1 MVAQD
6 VRRLLLEVLDPS
18 AGACTIAISR
28 LVDADPGA
36 GATPQDILHLAT
48 ATLGSGEVPIGPIEY
63 ADEEVDYSV
72 RSDMPVALVTV
83 GGSDPGTSVTL
94 RLGLALASGGCLGV
108 GGSRYGHLPHVVELQ
123 DPSAV
128 LLPDIEAALAELVVY
143 PRERALLLG
152 FTGRVEAS
160 LEIHAPGPIV
170 PYIVDPESGS
180 AMPGPSLA
188 DFEQLRFSYSL
199 DMSTPQIEGAVYDA
213 ARELARRFAAD
224 APQFLHDPAAV
235 QSAQTPAAS

>member
-6 VRRLLLEVLDPS
+6 VRRLLLEVLDPA

-28 LVDADPGA
+28 LVDDDPQA
-36 GATPQDILHLAT
+36 SATPQDILDLAT

-63 ADEEVDYSV
+63 AQEQVDYAV

-83 GGSDPGTSVTL
+83 GGADAATL
-94 RLGLALASGGCLGV
+94 KLGLALASGGCLGV
-108 GGSRYGHLPHVVELQ
+108 GGSRYGHLPHLADVQ

-143 PRERALLLG
+143 TRERARLLG
-152 FTGRVEAS
+152 YSGRVALS

-180 AMPGPSLA
+180 ATPGPALT
-188 DFEQLRFSYSL
+188 DFEKLRFSYSL
-199 DMSTPQIEGAVYDA
+199 DMTTPQIEAAVYEA
-213 ARELARRFAAD
+213 AQELARRFAAD
-224 APQFLHDPAAV
+224 APQFLHDPAAAASV
-235 QSAQTPAAS
+235 PRPAAS